1 MKKRLTLAVTL
12 LIAVCCLT
20 FGACKVTDKPNTPD
34 NPSKE
39 YRIVLDGEA
48 TRSLT
53 AGDTDVIN
61 WTVMYGDDAV
71 TDQEVEIALSSD
83 TVVEKTA
90 GTATSATIK
99 ALAPGRVR
107 VTIKLKDKNVTVSV
121 TYTVSKPSFWGAT
134 TGTFAAGE
142 TDATAT
148 GGQSTALTRVKG
160 SVWMFSAKLNIT
172 DYTSTETVAVGSFVD
187 AGNSALWFGLQ
198 NNDGKA
204 DGRFSVYIR
213 NFLKGWGQ
221 ATTDQT
227 VTGYSRYTGTTEIPV
242 VLIRNGTSYYYS
254 IAGMF
259 GSYVDNTDTSIETYA
274 GVQTQNQAVT
284 VTDFSMETD
293 ADLVQAAISVV
304 CPEDKVGAVSIT
316 VPSNMSAQIVSGS
329 EGARFTLTAD
339 CYANGEKLADKT
351 VTWSIDTNAL
361 IAGSATIDN
370 GLLRVAGETEGVL
383 TITATYED
391 VSDVISVK
399 VINKELVD
407 ENELF
412 TMKGGVRK
420 IGDDG
425 IEFPEEY
432 VGSANIPN
440 TNEGRYT
447 EDYTYRA
454 MFKNKLVGNF
464 SIEFTVSDYKTSS
477 QFPKLMFS
485 FGADT
490 NNIYLVYGEH
500 TRFEAFANKNNAGI
514 LQGNWYQGEGMEGM
528 IDRTG
533 AVRYRIAV
541 EGGVYKVYAYL
552 NNTWT
557 AIKITQDG
565 ANVPMIRKYEDFTK
579 ELPLLITA
587 KELSCKISDVIVTN
601 GSASD
606 NYRYASDGFVSY
618 NDMYEFSDDGK
629 GFTVGFASDGWNGK
643 WGSTSAIRTTAVPD
657 SYKLTYKIKFSK
669 AMDDAKFVAIIGN
682 VSFMI
687 NNKLNSN
694 VIEAARV
701 KLNAD
706 GNEDWGSQVTKTVA
720 TANEDVT
727 VVITRTSEGVL
738 TFYVNDQPIVTEASA
753 AYGTMKIYTFNA
765 AADQIANNGY
775 EVIVSDFNLGDYEA
789 YSTWKAFSENLT
801 VKVNKE
807 KTLAIT
813 VKHDGINVTEGYTVN
828 YEYDGDVVSV
838 NNGKIKG
845 LKTGTA
851 DITVKI
857 TADDAVVA
865 TFVVTVTV
873 PEVRYEVGFGGISG
887 DETTVKIYGELD
899 LKPYVKADAE
909 VSAEYELTFEGDCI
923 ELTGGIVKGL
933 KTGDATVTVAA
944 KGTNVSK
951 TITVHVSDEINHNYA
966 LSVKATEELYAGDEG
981 TITVSASDNGQVLAG
996 ENVTISFK
1004 SSSEGLTVADG
1015 KITTVEALFA
1025 NATEVT
1031 ITVNL
1036 AVDGE
1041 VVKTETVTVNIL
1053 ATVYAITINNEK
1065 TELRTEYGLDTSDVT
1080 YKVLRNN
1087 VETKL
1092 EATAAVNGDA
1102 VTYANGVVKGV
1113 KDGTATLTFTYGK
1126 ASNSVTYAVTAT
1138 IFNSTRARGTV
1149 TYGEDGKSVT
1159 VNGGSGVAFSYP
1171 AKVWKVTAT
1180 VTYSDFASSESGA
1193 TVVGFTSG
1201 KNSGD
1206 TFNNTLILGITS
1218 GDVMGMRYV
1227 CWFDGWMNKQSYINL
1242 DGYNGLALNDV
1253 FTATRNKTWEL
1264 IRLND
1269 EYYFSYGD
1277 FFGKFVPVN
1286 SDKTQYTN
1294 VEATFPG
1301 IFAQFGCGFTA
1312 SDIELDYDIASVTAA
1327 AQSYSDKSA
1336 YGIEL
1341 VAPDSQTLGTELDLE
1356 YRLIPSFVEEEVTF
1370 KLNTE
1375 NLVAG
1380 TATIAGNKVTLSQ
1393 DAKGSYTVIATT
1405 AGGKTAEA
1413 IINATGDRIYTENDY
1428 FKTYGTDI
1436 KMTDDGETGYKIVF
1450 NNANVNGVVKEP
1462 RYIENTEF
1470 SANYKKTLT
1479 GDFSVEFTVSDYK
1492 ATAEYPKLMV
1502 SFGGRHAQF
1511 YIAYKPNGEY
1521 RIETLSEHE
1530 WADGGFSTDDGAW
1543 SNTKNFENFDTT
1555 ASHAY
1560 KIDLVNGV
1568 FHLYVDGVEYK
1579 IQTDNNTHDTY
1590 AIRRYE
1596 DWKTA
1601 QPMRISTNGCTA
1613 VVSNIKITE
1622 KGTSNSKYVG
1632 FTSVNRNYDEATD
1645 TLTTTMNSKGWST
1658 PELYYVPALPEAY
1671 KVSFDV
1677 NFSDAMTDA
1686 KLGIRLGG
1694 RNTFWLENK
1703 LNGTDKKLNLSMD
1716 ENWVS
1721 GDWTY
1726 ASNATVHIEITVAA
1740 DKSINITIQ
1749 AEGGEAATRT
1759 LPSTRD
1765 GSMLSFYIFN
1775 ENSDDAAKTVSIK
1788 NLTVTAL

>member
-20 FGACKVTDKPNTPD
+20 LGACKVTDKPNTPD

-71 TDQEVEIALSSD
+71 TDQKVEITLSSE

-134 TGTFAAGE
+134 TGTFATGE

-274 GVQTQNQAVT
+274 GIQSQNQAVT
-284 VTDFSMETD
+284 VTDFLMETD

-316 VPSNMSAQIVSGS
+316 VPSNMSTQIVSGS
-329 EGARFTLTAD
+329 EGAQFNLTAD

-351 VTWSIDTNAL
+351 VTWNIDTNAL
-361 IAGSATIDN
+361 IAGSATIEN
-370 GLLRVAGETEGVL
+370 GLLRVTGGTEGVL

-399 VINKELVD
+399 VINKELTD

-420 IGDDG
+420 IGENG

-447 EDYTYRA
+447 EDYTYKA
-454 MFKNKLVGNF
+454 LLKNKLVGNF

-490 NNIYLVYGEH
+490 NNVYLVYGQH
-500 TRFEAFANKNNAGI
+500 TRFEAFANKNNAGV

-541 EGGVYKVYAYL
+541 EDGVYKVYAYL
-552 NNTWT
+552 NNKWT

-606 NYRYASDGFVSY
+606 SYRYASDGFVSY
-618 NDMYEFSDDGK
+618 NDMYEFSDG

-701 KLNAD
+701 KLNND

-727 VVITRTSEGVL
+727 VVITRTAEGVL
-738 TFYVNDQPIVTEASA
+738 TFYVNDQPVVTESSA

-789 YSTWKAFSENLT
+789 YSTWKASAENLT
-801 VKVNKE
+801 VKVNEE
-807 KTLAIT
+807 KTPAIT
-813 VKHDGINVTEGYTVN
+813 VKHDGINVTEGYTVS
-828 YEYDGDVVSV
+828 YEYEGDVVSV
-838 NNGKIKG
+838 YNGTIKG
-845 LKTGTA
+845 LKAGSA
-851 DITVKI
+851 NVTVKI
-857 TADDAVVA
+857 TADNAVVA
-865 TFVVTVTV
+865 TFIVTVTV
-873 PEVRYEVGFGGISG
+873 PEVRYEAGFGGITG
-887 DETTVKIYGELD
+887 DEATIKIYGELD
-899 LKPYVKADAE
+899 LKPYVRADADVE
-909 VSAEYELTFEGDCI
+909 TEYELTFEGDCI

-933 KTGDATVTVAA
+933 KTGDATVTVTA

-951 TITVHVSDEINHNYA
+951 TITVHVSDEVNHNYA

-981 TITVSASDNGQVLAG
+981 TITVSASDNGQILAG

-1004 SSSEGLTVADG
+1004 FSSEGLTVADG
-1015 KITTVEALFA
+1015 KIITNEELFA
-1025 NATEVT
+1025 ASTEVT
-1031 ITVNL
+1031 VTVTL
-1036 AVDGE
+1036 TVDGE
-1041 VVKTETVTVNIL
+1041 VVKTETVTVNVL
-1053 ATVYAITINNEK
+1053 ATVYTITINNEK
-1065 TELRTEYGLDTSDVT
+1065 TELRTEYGLDTSNVT

-1087 VETKL
+1087 LETAL
-1092 EATAAVNGDA
+1092 EATASVTGDA
-1102 VTYANGVVKGV
+1102 ITYNNGVVKGV
-1113 KDGTATLTFTYGK
+1113 KNGAATLTFTYGK
-1126 ASNSVTYAVTAT
+1126 ASDSVAYAVTAT
-1138 IFNSTRARGTV
+1138 IFNSTRARGTLS
-1149 TYGEDGKSVT
+1149 YGEDGKSVT

-1206 TFNNTLILGITS
+1206 TFNDTLILGITS

-1227 CWFDGWMNKQSYINL
+1227 CWLNGWGNKQSFINIE
-1242 DGYNGLALNDV
+1242 GYNGLSLNDV
-1253 FTATRNKTWEL
+1253 FTATKNKTWEL

-1269 EYYFSYGD
+1269 EYYFAYGD
-1277 FFGKFVPVN
+1277 FFGKFIPVN
-1286 SDKTQYTN
+1286 SDGTPYTGI
-1294 VEATFPG
+1294 EATFPG
-1301 IFAQFGCGFTA
+1301 VFAQFGCGFTA
-1312 SDIELDYDIASVTAA
+1312 SDIELDYDAASVTAA
-1327 AQSYSDKSA
+1327 AEAYSQKTA
-1336 YGIEL
+1336 YSVEILAAGSHT
-1341 VAPDSQTLGTELDLE
+1341 VGTEQEIGYKLL
-1356 YRLIPSFVEEEVTF
+1356 PSFVTETVTYGI
-1370 KLNTE
+1370 NTE
-1375 NLVAG
+1375 NLVEG
-1380 TATIAGNKVTLSQ
+1380 TATLNGNKVALSA
-1393 DAKGSYTVIATT
+1393 DAKGSYVVRVTT
-1405 AGGKTAEA
+1405 ASGKYAET
-1413 IINATGDRIYTENDY
+1413 IVNATGDRIYTENSE
-1428 FKTYGTDI
+1428 FKTYGSDVT
-1436 KMTDDGETGYKIVF
+1436 MMDDGETGYKIVF
-1450 NNANVNGVVKEP
+1450 NNANVNGVVKEH

-1511 YIAYKPNGEY
+1511 YIAYKSNGEY

-1530 WADGGFSTDDGAW
+1530 WADRGFSTDDGAW
-1543 SNTKNFENFDTT
+1543 SNTKNFENFDAT

-1560 KIDLVNGV
+1560 KIDLINGV

-1613 VVSNIKITE
+1613 VVSNIKVTE
-1622 KGTSNSKYVG
+1622 KGLTKFAG
-1632 FTSVNRNYDEATD
+1632 FTGVSSSYDEATG
-1645 TLTTTMNSKGWST
+1645 TITSEMCNRSWNNA
-1658 PELYYVPALPEAY
+1658 PEFHYGLALPEAY
-1671 KVSFDV
+1671 KLSFDV
-1677 NFSDAMTDA
+1677 NFSDGMSDA
-1686 KLGIRLGG
+1686 KFGVKLGG
-1694 RNTFWLENK
+1694 RNSLWIENK
-1703 LNGTDKKLNLSMD
+1703 LNGSDKCLHLANEDWSD
-1716 ENWVS
+1716 AGWRVS
-1721 GDWTY
+1721 GNT
-1726 ASNATVHIEITVAA
+1726 TVHMEITVTAEG
-1740 DKSINITIQ
+1740 KVSYSIN
-1749 AEGGEAATRT
+1749 AEGGEAVTGTISDRT
-1759 LPSTRD
+1759 D
-1765 GSMLSFYIFN
+1765 KSFSFIVFN
-1775 ENSDDAAKTVSIK
+1775 GTAADSSKTVSVK
-1788 NLTVTAL
+1788 NITVTAL